1 MAIDARA
8 PGYVVLVV
16 AMKTVDVLNVR
27 MACMEVYVN
36 RHVLNTVENLL
47 VLGMVIVGPVNL
59 AGMDRNVN
67 ALDSATTMS
76 VMHWA
81 YAIVVW
87 TVGMGPLAIRHVQNI
102 VKTAASETLES
113 VFSAK

>member
-1 MAIDARA
+1 MVVDARA

-16 AMKTVDVLNVR
+16 AMKTVDVLNVW
-27 MACMEVYVN
+27 MVCMEIAVN
-36 RHVLNTVENLL
+36 RHVLNNVENLHVL
-47 VLGMVIVGPVNL
+47 VMVFVGPVNL

-67 ALDSATTMS
+67 AMDTAITIS

-102 VKTAASETLES
+102 VKKAASDTLES
-113 VFSAK
+113 AVNAK

>member
-1 MAIDARA
+1 MEVDARV

-16 AMKTVDVLNVR
+16 AMKTVDVLNVW
-27 MACMEVYVN
+27 MVCMEIAVN
-36 RHVLNTVENLL
+36 RRVLNTVENLHVL
-47 VLGMVIVGPVNL
+47 VMVFVCPVNL
-59 AGMDRNVN
+59 VGMDRNVT
-67 ALDSATTMS
+67 AMDTAITIY

-87 TVGMGPLAIRHVQNI
+87 KVGMGHLAICHVQNI

-113 VFSAK
+113 AVNAK

>member
-1 MAIDARA
+1 MAVDARA

-27 MACMEVYVN
+27 MAYMGIYVN

-59 AGMDRNVN
+59 AGMDRNVT
-67 ALDSATTMS
+67 ALDTATLSA
-76 VMHWA
+76 MHWA

>member
-1 MAIDARA
+1 MAVDARA

-16 AMKTVDVLNVR
+16 AMKTVDVWNVR
-27 MACMEVYVN
+27 MACMEICVN
-36 RHVLNTVENLL
+36 RHVLKTVENLL

-59 AGMDRNVN
+59 AGMDRIVN
-67 ALDSATTMS
+67 AMDTAITISAMN
-76 VMHWA
+76 WA
-81 YAIVVW
+81 YAVVVW